1 MVVLIVWLA
10 VGGVSLIVLAILG
23 YGLFSQFRR
32 LEETVERARAEL
44 LPGVEA
50 LRQPTP
56 QGRHRADRPSP
67 RGPF

>member
-23 YGLFSQFRR
+23 YGLFTQFRR
-32 LEETVERARAEL
+32 LQETVDRVRDEL

-50 LRQPTP
+50 LRPQTP
-56 QGRHRADRPSP
+56 QGRHRPD
-67 RGPF
+67 